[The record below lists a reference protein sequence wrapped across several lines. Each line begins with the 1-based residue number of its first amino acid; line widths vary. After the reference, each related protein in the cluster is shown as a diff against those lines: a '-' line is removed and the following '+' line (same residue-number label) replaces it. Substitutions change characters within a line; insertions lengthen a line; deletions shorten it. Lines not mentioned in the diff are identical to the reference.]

1 MASQNH
7 SFLALAANSPMLY
20 CPSYLV
26 DDVKQLFTKQTSRL
40 APNYWPDN
48 PTPSLL
54 QDLVRV
60 QYNFGFINDETIQ
73 WLCQRHLCSTPYI
86 KSIIDFYSLLQTEFT
101 GEYFI
106 YLSGNITDK
115 MNGAT
120 SCYEQLA
127 ALFQQGPT
135 TNTTPPTGKVVM
147 GSCVGLSDQGPAG
160 IINGY
165 PITNLSNQHHLDEI
179 CTLIKQRKPLQ
190 DWPPEFFSIQNN
202 IQQSGPLLEHKIKAG
217 EVLANVLKRYPN
229 APPKIPSD
237 FIKTLEQS
245 ELRGRGGA
253 GYNTASKWTACQQAE
268 GPKVVICNADEGEP
282 GTFKDRVLLT
292 SYLDNLIEGMTIC
305 AYSIGAKEG
314 YIYLRG
320 EYIYLQP
327 LIQQHIEQRRRNNVL
342 GKCILGTAS
351 FDFDIFLHI
360 GAGAYICGEE
370 SALIESLEG
379 KRGIP
384 RIRPPYPVTHGYL
397 DQPTVVNNVETF
409 CCVTWIADHS
419 PDDFVQLGS
428 PENAGTKL
436 HSVSGD
442 CAKAGIYELPMGTP
456 VQHLLTLCEAQNKLT
471 DENKHTDKKMG
482 GVQIGG
488 PSGRYLTPDQFD
500 LSMDYNQV
508 STGGSFMVFNQS
520 RQPLDIADN
529 FTRFFQHESCG
540 LCTPCRVGTTLLA
553 NSLQEIRISGES
565 LTELSPRTQEM
576 HSLATLINTTSHCG
590 LGHSAGNPVLQ
601 HIPTPSQIEAQQIK
615 PLFDVDEAL
624 SDVHKSI
631 RTPEREKE

>member
-1 MASQNH
+1 LASQTH
-7 SFLALAANSPMLY
+7 SFLALAANSPALY
-20 CPSYLV
+20 SPKYLV
-26 DDVKQLFTKQTSRL
+26 DDVKQLFTKQASRQ

-60 QYNFGFINDETIQ
+60 QYNFGFINDDTVQ
-73 WLCQRHLCSTPYI
+73 WLCQRHLCSTPYV
-86 KSIIDFYSLLQTEFT
+86 KSIIDFYSLLQAEFT

-106 YLSGNITDK
+106 YLSGNITDE
-115 MNGAT
+115 MSGAI
-120 SCYEQLA
+120 SCFEQLG
-127 ALFQQGPT
+127 ALFQDDST
-135 TNTTPPTGKVVM
+135 TKSTATGKVVL
-147 GSCVGLSDQGPAG
+147 GSCIGLSDQGPAG

-165 PITNLSNQHHLDEI
+165 PVTNLSDQHQLGKI
-179 CTLIKQRKPLQ
+179 CTLIRQRKPLQ
-190 DWPPEFFSIQNN
+190 EWPPELFSIQDN
-202 IQQSGPLLEHKIKAG
+202 IRQSGPLLKHKIVAG
-217 EVLANVLKRYPN
+217 EVLAEVLKRYPN

-237 FIKTLEQS
+237 FINTLEQS

-320 EYIYLQP
+320 EYVYLQP
-327 LIQQHIEQRRRNNVL
+327 LIQQHIEQRRRNNLL
-342 GKCILGTAS
+342 GKCILGSTS
-351 FDFDIFLHI
+351 FDFDVFLHI

-397 DQPTVVNNVETF
+397 GQPTVVNNVETF

-419 PDDFVQLGS
+419 PNEFIQLGS

-442 CAKAGIYELPMGTP
+442 CAKPGIYELPMGTP
-456 VQHLLTLCEAQNKLT
+456 VQHLLTMCDAQDQLA
-471 DENKHTDKKMG
+471 

-488 PSGRYLTPDQFD
+488 PSSRYLTPDQFG

-520 RQPLDIADN
+520 RETLDIADN

-540 LCTPCRVGTTLLA
+540 LCTSCRVGTTLLV
-553 NSLQEIRISGES
+553 NSLKEIRKSGEQ

-576 HSLATLINTTSHCG
+576 HALATLINGTSHCG

-601 HIPTPSQIEAQQIK
+601 HIPTPSPNNAGTEPPLIE
-615 PLFDVDEAL
+615 PLFDVHDAL
-624 SDVHKSI
+624 SDVHESNQ
-631 RTPEREKE
+631 TLEREE